1 MYEISCTE
9 CGRIGFHPSRV
20 AAESRAEHHEADT
33 EHGVTV
39 YVMDDV

>member
-20 AAESRAEHHEADT
+20 AAQSRAERHEADT
-33 EHGVTV
+33 DHGVSV
-39 YVMDDV
+39 GVMDGI